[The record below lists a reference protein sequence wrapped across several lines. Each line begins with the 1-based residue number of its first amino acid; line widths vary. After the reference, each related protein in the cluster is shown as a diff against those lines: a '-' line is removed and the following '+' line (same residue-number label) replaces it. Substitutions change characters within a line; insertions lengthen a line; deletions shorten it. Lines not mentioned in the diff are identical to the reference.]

1 MLKSRLLGK
10 RDYLLQIVEAG
21 RIPFF
26 NQKFMGREGTA
37 METKALKKQLGAAIA
52 MVVVAAI
59 ALGSATYAWF
69 VSNNSVTANTSSISA
84 KSNSAYLVIANSDKE
99 KTDTD
104 STSSA
109 TDPKNSTAIL
119 YPAIWANSFNAS
131 GDSSEKIYQ
140 FESAYA
146 ETKGDEAEKSGT
158 RFAIGNGDAA
168 VAASYATLNTFHI
181 GTGGYDGIFKN
192 LKVTNFTV
200 TAADAG
206 LASAMRVLVTDGS
219 NWVVVRTATD
229 ADNGSRSIVESQ
241 SLSTATGGVDSGVFH
256 TDAFGKS
263 VNSGDV
269 KGADVDVK
277 CYIYYDGSDGKVYTT
292 NLESLTDCKVTLTFE
307 ATPTTYPE
315 TAN

>member
-1 MLKSRLLGK
+1 
-10 RDYLLQIVEAG
+10 
-21 RIPFF
+21 
-26 NQKFMGREGTA
+26 

-69 VSNNSVTANTSSISA
+69 VSNNSVTANTSSVSA
-84 KSNSAYLVIANSDKE
+84 KSNSAYLVIANSNKD
-99 KTDTD
+99 KTDKD

-109 TDPKNSTAIL
+109 TDPKTSTAVL
-119 YPAIWANSFNAS
+119 YPAIWANSFN
-131 GDSSEKIYQ
+131 DSVDSTKKVYQ

-146 ETKGDEAEKSGT
+146 SEKSDEAEKAGT
-158 RFAIGNGDAA
+158 RFAVGDGDKA
-168 VAASYATLNTFHI
+168 VDGGYATLNTFHI

-192 LKVTNFTV
+192 LKVAKFEV

-229 ADNGSRSIVESQ
+229 ADNNSRSIVESQ

-263 VNSGDV
+263 VNTGDV
-269 KGADVDVK
+269 TGTDVDVK

-292 NLESLTDCKVTLTFE
+292 NISNLTDCHVTLTFE
-307 ATPTTYPE
+307 ATPTEYGKTS
-315 TAN
+315 TGA